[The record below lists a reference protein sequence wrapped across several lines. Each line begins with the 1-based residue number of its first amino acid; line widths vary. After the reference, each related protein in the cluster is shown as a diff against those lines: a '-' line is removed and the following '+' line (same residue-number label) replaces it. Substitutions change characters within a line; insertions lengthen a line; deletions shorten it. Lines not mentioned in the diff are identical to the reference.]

1 MVAFIT
7 CVFSL
12 CAVVLY
18 VFLDIYAKKKF
29 KAKASYATLHEANK
43 SMSSVIVHDKYTVQA
58 LDNSA
63 VVKEISYFK
72 KINQLGL
79 MYWLCLAIAVTIYTT
94 IFIFLAQSRYV
105 TEAH

>member
-1 MVAFIT
+1 MISSAFIT

-12 CAVVLY
+12 CAVILY
-18 VFLDIYAKKKF
+18 VFLDVYAKKTF
-29 KAKASYATLHEANK
+29 KAKASYASLNEANK
-43 SMSSVIVHDKYTVQA
+43 SMTSVIDTDKNASQMM
-58 LDNSA
+58 DHS

-105 TEAH
+105 TA